1 MEPAQKKG
9 MSKGCLVAIIVA
21 ASLVVLLLIL
31 FATCWYYKDDLMKM
45 GGVTAVNTLK
55 TKIAENP
62 PEGVDTV
69 YFNAV
74 ADAFNARMKD
84 DPQIDVVKYQE
95 FFQTVQYA
103 SGRKEIDAELVER
116 AEQAMF
122 SYYPELKDEIKSP
135 ETSSEMESDTLLPQ
149 EETVDSE

>member
-55 TKIAENP
+55 TNVAENP
-62 PEGVDTV
+62 PAGTDTV

-74 ADAFNARMKD
+74 ADAFTARMKD
-84 DPQIDVVKYQE
+84 DPEVDMVKYQE

-103 SGRKEIDAELVER
+103 AGRKDVDAALVDR
-116 AEQAMF
+116 AIQAMIG
-122 SYYPELKDEIKSP
+122 YYPELREIQPTVSAP
-135 ETSSEMESDTLLPQ
+135 ETEPDTLLPQ
-149 EETVDSE
+149 QEDVDSE